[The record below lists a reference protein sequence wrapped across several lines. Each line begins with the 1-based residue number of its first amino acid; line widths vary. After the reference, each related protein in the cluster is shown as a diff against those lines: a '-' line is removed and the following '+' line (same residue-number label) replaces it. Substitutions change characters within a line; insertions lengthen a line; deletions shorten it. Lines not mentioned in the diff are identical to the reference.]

1 MANLIDFL
9 GRLLIS
15 ALFLISA
22 YNKIFSID
30 GTMSWME
37 GFGIPG
43 FLLYPTIALEII
55 LPLFIIIGY
64 QARLSAGLLA
74 IFCIATAFLFHY
86 DFVVFRYDCA
96 MLRYDFAIFHYVSAE
111 ENIHYMWDK
120 LGRSELIGMDVIYA
134 PRTSKKQQNK
144 PNFFSQKRNSAFI
157 YAKKIKII
165 QILNYFFSEDQI

>member
-9 GRLLIS
+9 GRILIS

-37 GFGIPG
+37 GYGIPG

-64 QARLSAGLLA
+64 QARLSASLLA
-74 IFCIATAFLFHY
+74 TFCIATAFLFHY
-86 DFVVFRYDCA
+86 DFVDQMQTIAFLKNLGLAGGFLFIVANGTREWAVD
-96 MLRYDFAIFHYVSAE
+96 RKRKYVR
-111 ENIHYMWDK
+111 
-120 LGRSELIGMDVIYA
+120 L
-134 PRTSKKQQNK
+134 
-144 PNFFSQKRNSAFI
+144 
-157 YAKKIKII
+157 
-165 QILNYFFSEDQI
+165 

>member
-1 MANLIDFL
+1 MSNLVDFI

-30 GTMSWME
+30 GTMGWME

-43 FLLYPTIALEII
+43 FLLYPTIVIEII

-74 IFCIATAFLFHY
+74 IFCLATAF
-86 DFVVFRYDCA
+86 
-96 MLRYDFAIFHYVSAE
+96 IFHFNFENQSETISFLKNIGLAGGFLFIVANGTRDWSIDREKKYVR
-111 ENIHYMWDK
+111 
-120 LGRSELIGMDVIYA
+120 L
-134 PRTSKKQQNK
+134 
-144 PNFFSQKRNSAFI
+144 
-157 YAKKIKII
+157 
-165 QILNYFFSEDQI
+165 